1 MAKPV
6 MPEILDA
13 TFIAEVRDAG
23 GLPPLGAPEIAIAGR
38 SNVGKS
44 TLLNR
49 LAGRRALARVSKTP
63 GRTRGVLFYDLALR
77 LAGREQR
84 MALRLVDLPGYGY
97 AQVSREERNAWQH
110 LVEGYVKARSS
121 LRLFLVLVDVRR
133 ELGEE
138 ERQLVEWLAS
148 EGVPHHLVITKLDK
162 LGAAEKGGAAR
173 RLRASLGP
181 AAPSVSL
188 VSGQTGEGIEQL
200 WRTIIG
206 VAGLKGDPTGP
217 SL

>member
-1 MAKPV
+1 MSKPV
-6 MPEILDA
+6 MPEVLDA

-23 GLPPLGAPEIAIAGR
+23 GLPPLGAPEVAIAGR

-49 LAGRRALARVSKTP
+49 LAGRRSLARVSKTP
-63 GRTRGVLFYDLALR
+63 GRTRGVLFYDLQIR
-77 LAGREQR
+77 LPGDESRIP
-84 MALRLVDLPGYGY
+84 LRLVDLPGYGY
-97 AQVSREERNAWQH
+97 AQVSRDERNAWQH

-133 ELGEE
+133 ELGAE
-138 ERQLVEWLAS
+138 ERQLVEWLNT
-148 EGVPHHLVITKLDK
+148 ENVPHHLVITKLDK

-173 RLRASLGP
+173 RLRQSLGSS
-181 AAPSVSL
+181 AASVSL
-188 VSGQTGEGIEQL
+188 VSGETGEGVELL

-206 VAGLKGDPTGP
+206 AVGLKNDDRTP